1 MEETEQK
8 YNKLKQSIDAL
19 RVEKQT
25 NQRELV
31 HLRNTLMKK
40 KGEYFELQRR
50 EEEIEEKKKEI

>member
-50 EEEIEEKKKEI
+50 EEEI